1 MKLLARIVRPF
12 YSVEHKTSQQQL
24 LDDFGEFPPTPL
36 SCESLKGEFEIVRI
50 YKIGEIYQKFVRT
63 TKLLKTMMKSD
74 DSEMSVEMLL
84 KTITDDSEMSAEM
97 SNEFNAKLN
106 RNSEFQEALR
116 EMKEQLSL
124 MKAIFSGDDSVIFKD
139 LDESSGVHH
148 PIIKAL
154 LKALIKIILFGYM
167 PIKILSIVIKSPL
180 NPTAVG
186 EFSGLFQNKSQ
197 VTILMG
203 NLNKQQMSEVSIIS
217 HEHIHLLQHRNNQ
230 INYHIKS
237 PQDLIKSPQ
246 DLLKDDFDELFYK
259 HILYV
264 LQRDEIEARLHE
276 FVLSF
281 YRVHR
286 HLPLTTTDF
295 LGLFSSSLSLV
306 FGKEFPIFLHNMNVK
321 FVEFE
326 KYSVRDSLFAE
337 DLKFCFFSIKT
348 KELKYRFVTEVLT
361 VMYGNL
367 LNYYGDSVASENYL
381 KEIPR
386 PNLYDKLYK

>member
-50 YKIGEIYQKFVRT
+50 YRIGEIYQKFVFN
-63 TKLLKTMMKSD
+63 TKLLKTMMKS
-74 DSEMSVEMLL
+74 
-84 KTITDDSEMSAEM
+84 DDSEMSAEM

-106 RNSEFQEALR
+106 RNSEFEGALR

-124 MKAIFSGDDSVIFKD
+124 IKAIFSGDYSVIFKD

-154 LKALIKIILFGYM
+154 LKALIKIMLFGYM
-167 PIKILSIVIKSPL
+167 PIKMLSIVIKSPL
-180 NPTAVG
+180 DPTRLG
-186 EFSGLFQNKSQ
+186 EFSGLFKNESQ
-197 VTILMG
+197 VTIQMG
-203 NLNKQQMSEVSIIS
+203 NLNKQQRSEVSIIS

-230 INYHIKS
+230 IHYH
-237 PQDLIKSPQ
+237 IKSPQ
-246 DLLKDDFDELFYK
+246 DLLKDDLDESFCK

-264 LQRDEIEARLHE
+264 LQKDEIEARLHE
-276 FVLSF
+276 IALSF

-295 LGLFSSSLSLV
+295 LGLFSSSLSL
-306 FGKEFPIFLHNMNVK
+306 E
-321 FVEFE
+321 
-326 KYSVRDSLFAE
+326 YSVRDSLFAE
-337 DLKFCFFSIKT
+337 DLKLCLFSIKT
-348 KELKYRFVTEVLT
+348 KELRYRFVTEVLT

-367 LNYYGDSVASENYL
+367 LNYYGDPVASENYL

-386 PNLYDKLYK
+386 PNLYDELYLA

>member
-50 YKIGEIYQKFVRT
+50 YRIGEIYQKFVFN

-74 DSEMSVEMLL
+74 DSEMSAEMLLKTITDDSEMSAEMLL

-106 RNSEFQEALR
+106 RNSEFEGALR

-124 MKAIFSGDDSVIFKD
+124 IKAIFSGDDSVIFKD

-167 PIKILSIVIKSPL
+167 PIKMLSIVIKSPL
-180 NPTAVG
+180 DPTRLG
-186 EFSGLFQNKSQ
+186 GFSGLFKNESQ
-197 VTILMG
+197 VTIQMG
-203 NLNKQQMSEVSIIS
+203 NLNKQQRSEVSIIS

-230 INYHIKS
+230 IHYH
-237 PQDLIKSPQ
+237 IKSPQ
-246 DLLKDDFDELFYK
+246 DLLKDDLDESFCK

-264 LQRDEIEARLHE
+264 LQKDEIEARLHE
-276 FVLSF
+276 IALSF

-295 LGLFSSSLSLV
+295 LGLFSSSLSL
-306 FGKEFPIFLHNMNVK
+306 E
-321 FVEFE
+321 
-326 KYSVRDSLFAE
+326 YSVRDSLFAE
-337 DLKFCFFSIKT
+337 DLKLCLFSIKT
-348 KELKYRFVTEVLT
+348 KELRYRFVTEVLT

-367 LNYYGDSVASENYL
+367 LNYYGDPVASENYL

-386 PNLYDKLYK
+386 PNLYDELYLA

>member
-50 YKIGEIYQKFVRT
+50 YRIGEIYQKFVFN

-74 DSEMSVEMLL
+74 DSEMSAEMLL

-106 RNSEFQEALR
+106 RNSEFEGALR
-116 EMKEQLSL
+116 EIKEQLSL
-124 MKAIFSGDDSVIFKD
+124 IKAIFSGDYSVIFKD

-154 LKALIKIILFGYM
+154 LKALIKIMLFGYM
-167 PIKILSIVIKSPL
+167 PIKMLSIVIKSPL
-180 NPTAVG
+180 DPTRLG
-186 EFSGLFQNKSQ
+186 EFSGLFKNESQ
-197 VTILMG
+197 VTIQMG
-203 NLNKQQMSEVSIIS
+203 NLNKQQRSEVSIIS

-230 INYHIKS
+230 IHYH
-237 PQDLIKSPQ
+237 IKSPQ
-246 DLLKDDFDELFYK
+246 DLLKDDLDESFCK

-264 LQRDEIEARLHE
+264 LQKDEIEARLHE
-276 FVLSF
+276 IALSF

-295 LGLFSSSLSLV
+295 LGLFSSSLSL
-306 FGKEFPIFLHNMNVK
+306 E
-321 FVEFE
+321 
-326 KYSVRDSLFAE
+326 YSVRDSLFAE
-337 DLKFCFFSIKT
+337 DLKLCLFSIKT
-348 KELKYRFVTEVLT
+348 KELRYRFVTEVLT

-367 LNYYGDSVASENYL
+367 LNYYGDPVASENYL

-386 PNLYDKLYK
+386 PNLYDELYLA